1 MNSFKNKNIIVTGA
15 SKGLGKT
22 ISIEFEK
29 LGSNIALIA
38 RSRNLLDDL
47 KKKFKEKDKHL
58 FYDID
63 LMNDNERNKCLNDIE
78 KKFQNIDIIFHCLG
92 GSFGIN
98 NPLDEMSKYM
108 NSIKGNLG
116 ISIDINNKFIPN
128 MKKNGFGNIIHT
140 SSVVGKQ
147 ATASVPYVTAKSSI
161 SGYVRT
167 MGNYLANYNIILC
180 GVLPGA
186 FFAEDNAMN
195 RFKNFKPT
203 EYNEF
208 VEKLPNKRMPKS
220 EEYIEIL
227 KLLSSQD
234 SKIFCGSMIP
244 LDTGQGITF

>member
-15 SKGLGKT
+15 SKGLGRT

-29 LGSNIALIA
+29 LGSNVALIA
-38 RSRNLLDDL
+38 RSKDLLDDIRNQF
-47 KKKFKEKDKHL
+47 KKKDDHL

-63 LMNDNERNKCLNDIE
+63 LMNDHKRNECLNDIE
-78 KKFQNIDIIFHCLG
+78 KNFKKVDIIFHCLG

-98 NPLDEMSKYM
+98 EPLDEMSKYM

-116 ISIDINNKFIPN
+116 VSIDINNKFIPV
-128 MKKNGFGNIIHT
+128 MKKNGFGNIIHI
-140 SSVVGKQ
+140 SSVVGNQ

-186 FFAEDNAMN
+186 FIAEDNAMT
-195 RFKNFKPT
+195 RFKKFKPK
-203 EYNEF
+203 EYDKF
-208 VEKLPNKRMPKS
+208 VEKLPSQRMPNS
-220 EEYIEIL
+220 EEYIEIF

-244 LDTGQGITF
+244 LDTGQGTTI

>member
-29 LGSNIALIA
+29 LGSNIAMIA
-38 RSRNLLDDL
+38 RSKNLLDEL
-47 KKKFKEKDKHL
+47 KNQFKKKDNHL

-63 LMNDNERNKCLNDIE
+63 LINDDERNKCLNDIE
-78 KKFQNIDIIFHCLG
+78 KKFKNVDIIFHCLG

-98 NPLDEMSKYM
+98 QPLDEMFKYM
-108 NSIKGNLG
+108 DSIKGNLG
-116 ISIDINNKFIPN
+116 VSIDINNKFIPN
-128 MKKNGFGNIIHT
+128 MKKNGFGNIIHI

-161 SGYVRT
+161 TGYVRT

-186 FFAEDNAMN
+186 FTAEDNAMS
-195 RFKNFKPT
+195 RFKKFKPS

-208 VEKLPNKRMPKS
+208 IEKLPNQRMPKS

-227 KLLSSQD
+227 KLLSSKE
-234 SKIFCGSMIP
+234 SKIFSGSMVP
-244 LDTGQGITF
+244 LDTGQGISI

>member
-29 LGSNIALIA
+29 LGSNIAMIA
-38 RSRNLLDDL
+38 RSKNLLDDI
-47 KKKFKEKDKHL
+47 KSQFKEKDNHL
-58 FYDID
+58 LYDID
-63 LMNDNERNKCLNDIE
+63 LINDDERNKCLIDIE
-78 KKFQNIDIIFHCLG
+78 KKFKNIDIIFHCLG

-98 NPLDEMSKYM
+98 QPLDEMSKYM

-116 ISIDINNKFIPN
+116 VSIDINNKFIPN
-128 MKKNGFGNIIHT
+128 MKKNGFGNIIHI

-161 SGYVRT
+161 SGYVRV

-180 GVLPGA
+180 GVMPGA
-186 FFAEDNAMN
+186 FIAEDNAMN
-195 RFKNFKPT
+195 RFRKFKPT

-208 VEKLPNKRMPKS
+208 VEKLPKQRMPKS

-227 KLLSSQD
+227 KLLSSKE
-234 SKIFCGSMIP
+234 SKIFSGSMIP
-244 LDTGQGITF
+244 LDTGQGISI